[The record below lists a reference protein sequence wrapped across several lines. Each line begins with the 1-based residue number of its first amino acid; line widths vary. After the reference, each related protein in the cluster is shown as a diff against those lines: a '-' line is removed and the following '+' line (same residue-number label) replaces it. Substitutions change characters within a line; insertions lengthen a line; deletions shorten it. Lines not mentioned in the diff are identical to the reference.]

1 MTAKIFSRISQGGI
15 PMATQVVLRGENLQR
30 EFATGDSSV
39 VALKNCTIE
48 IPASV
53 IVAIVGKSGSGKST
67 LIHLLSGLDQP
78 TSGHV
83 TFLGKD
89 LATMPEAEKAMM
101 RAKLIGFVLQKD
113 NLIPSLTI
121 EENVAA
127 PLVMAG
133 TRLSAALTRAREV
146 LSEVG
151 LGHRTRQWPSQVSGG
166 EAQRAA
172 VARACAG
179 QPAVVFAD
187 EPTGAL
193 DEENGRLVRKIFRQL
208 VTERGA
214 AGILVT
220 HDMDLAADADIV
232 VTIADGEIV
241 SRNDRRA

>member
-1 MTAKIFSRISQGGI
+1 
-15 PMATQVVLRGENLQR
+15 MAEQTVLRGEKLRR
-30 EFATGDSSV
+30 EFGTGDTSL
-39 VALKNCTIE
+39 VALKDCTIE
-48 IPASV
+48 IPAGV
-53 IVAIVGKSGSGKST
+53 ILAIVGKSGSGKST

-83 TFLGKD
+83 TFLGRD
-89 LATMPEAEKAMM
+89 LADLPEPEKAMM
-101 RAKLIGFVLQKD
+101 RAKHIGFVLQKD

-133 TRLSAALTRAREV
+133 SRLSAALKRAREV
-146 LSEVG
+146 LDQVG
-151 LGHRTRQWPSQVSGG
+151 LENRTRQWPSQVSGG

-179 QPAVVFAD
+179 HPAVVFAD

-208 VTERGA
+208 VSERGA
-214 AGILVT
+214 SGILVT

-241 SRNDRRA
+241 RQHDRRP